1 LFSTEIKL
9 KKEVRKSIIDDIK
22 VYFYKE
28 RNEEINDLGA
38 ELLLDFII
46 QNVGPH
52 IYNHA
57 INDAY
62 TYMNEKIEDLIGLE
76 KRFR

>member
-1 LFSTEIKL
+1 MLSAEIKL
-9 KKEVRKSIIDDIK
+9 KKEVRIKIIEDMKI
-22 VYFYKE
+22 YFCKE
-28 RNEEINDLGA
+28 RDEQINDLGA

-46 QNVGPH
+46 QNIGPY

-62 TYMNEKIEDLIGLE
+62 AYMNEKIEDLIGLE